1 MAMAS
6 QTYNLDIHEYSLDD
20 LFNLFE
26 IPSTTEIRKEH
37 IRIAKQKVIM
47 SHPDKSRLPPEY
59 FIFYKKAFEMIVHYY
74 DSQNRTDQV
83 VPTVSSK
90 ETELIYDPIHSS
102 HNINTN
108 ISASSASTSK
118 VFNKKFNELF
128 EANEMMDKPD
138 ANKNEWFRQEEN
150 PFAQYSVNNTSQI
163 NQTLEKIKQQDKERA
178 MALYRGVT
186 PLNTCG
192 SYGNKLYG
200 DDEEESDGYIC
211 SDPFSKLKYDDL
223 RKVHKDQTVFMVSEN
238 DLGNRK
244 TYNSVD
250 QYSRERE
257 QDKGMVKPMEKEK
270 AEKWFQEEERRKQ
283 ERIMQKQHQ
292 SELKTME
299 NIEKNKSVLSSFLRI
314 L

>member
-1 MAMAS
+1 MS
-6 QTYNLDIHEYSLDD
+6 HNLDIREYSLDD

-37 IRIAKQKVIM
+37 IRLAKQKVVM

-74 DSQNRTDQV
+74 ETQQRTEQN
-83 VPTVSSK
+83 VPIVSSK
-90 ETELIYDPIHSS
+90 ETELNYDPIHSS

-108 ISASSASTSK
+108 ISSSTSSK
-118 VFNKKFNELF
+118 KNFNKRFNELF
-128 EANEMMDKPD
+128 EANDMIDKPD
-138 ANKNEWFRQEEN
+138 ITKNEWFRQEEN
-150 PFAQYSVNNTSQI
+150 PFAKYSVNNAGQI
-163 NQTLEKIKQQDKERA
+163 NQTLEQIKKQEKERA

-186 PLNTCG
+186 PLNSRG
-192 SYGNKLYG
+192 SYGNKLYEE
-200 DDEEESDGYIC
+200 DDEESDGYIC

-223 RKVHKDQTVFMVSEN
+223 RKVHKDQTVFMISEN
-238 DLGNRK
+238 DLGNIK
-244 TYNSVD
+244 TYHSVD
-250 QYSRERE
+250 QYSRER
-257 QDKGMVKPMEKEK
+257 DGDRGIVKPMEKEK
-270 AEKWFQEEERRKQ
+270 AEKWFQEEERKKQ
-283 ERIMQKQHQ
+283 ERMMQKQHR

>member
-1 MAMAS
+1 MA
-6 QTYNLDIHEYSLDD
+6 YNLDIHEYSLDD

-37 IRIAKQKVIM
+37 IRIAKQKVMM

-74 DSQNRTDQV
+74 ESQNRTEQV
-83 VPTVSSK
+83 VPIVSSK
-90 ETELIYDPIHSS
+90 EMELNYDPIHSS
-102 HNINTN
+102 HNNINTKN
-108 ISASSASTSK
+108 ISTSSSSSK

-138 ANKNEWFRQEEN
+138 ITKNEWFRQEEN
-150 PFAQYSVNNTSQI
+150 PFAQYSVNNAGQI
-163 NQTLEKIKQQDKERA
+163 NQTLEQIKKQEKERA

-186 PLNTCG
+186 PLNTGG

-200 DDEEESDGYIC
+200 DDDNDDSDGYIC

-238 DLGNRK
+238 DLGNVK
-244 TYNSVD
+244 TYHSVD

-257 QDKGMVKPMEKEK
+257 KDRGMVKPMEKEK

>member
-1 MAMAS
+1 MA
-6 QTYNLDIHEYSLDD
+6 YNLDIHEYSLDD

-37 IRIAKQKVIM
+37 IRIAKQKVMM

-74 DSQNRTDQV
+74 ESQNRTEQV
-83 VPTVSSK
+83 VPMVSSK
-90 ETELIYDPIHSS
+90 ETELNYDPIHSS
-102 HNINTN
+102 HNNNINTKN
-108 ISASSASTSK
+108 ISTSSSSSK

-150 PFAQYSVNNTSQI
+150 PFAQYSVNNAGQI
-163 NQTLEKIKQQDKERA
+163 NQTLEQIKKQEKERA

-186 PLNTCG
+186 PLNTGG

-200 DDEEESDGYIC
+200 DDDNDESDGYIC

-238 DLGNRK
+238 DLGNVK
-244 TYNSVD
+244 TYHSVD

-257 QDKGMVKPMEKEK
+257 KGMVKPMEKEK

-283 ERIMQKQHQ
+283 ERIMQKQHI

>member
-1 MAMAS
+1 M
-6 QTYNLDIHEYSLDD
+6 YNLDITEYTLDD

-26 IPSTTEIRKEH
+26 IPLTTEIRKEH
-37 IRIAKQKVIM
+37 IRIAKQKVMM
-47 SHPDKSRLPPEY
+47 SHPDKSHLPPEY

-74 DSQNRTDQV
+74 ETQNRTEQV
-83 VPTVSSK
+83 VPIVSSK

-102 HNINTN
+102 HNTNTN
-108 ISASSASTSK
+108 IPK
-118 VFNKKFNELF
+118 NNKNFNKKFNELF
-128 EANEMMDKPD
+128 EANDMISKP
-138 ANKNEWFRQEEN
+138 NIQKNEWFQKEEN
-150 PFAQYSVNNTSQI
+150 PFEKYAGSVKSVGQI
-163 NQTLEKIKQQDKERA
+163 NQTLEQIKKHEKERA

-186 PLNTCG
+186 PLN
-192 SYGNKLYG
+192 GNYSSNRLYE
-200 DDEEESDGYIC
+200 DDEDEINEYIC

-223 RKVHKDQTVFMVSEN
+223 RKVHKDQTVFIVSEN
-238 DLGNRK
+238 DLGNIK
-244 TYNSVD
+244 TYHSVD

-257 QDKGMVKPMEKEK
+257 KDRGMVKPMEKEK

-283 ERIMQKQHQ
+283 ERIMQKQHR

>member
-1 MAMAS
+1 MS
-6 QTYNLDIHEYSLDD
+6 HNLDIREYSLDD

-37 IRIAKQKVIM
+37 IRLAKQKVVM

-74 DSQNRTDQV
+74 ETQQRTEQN
-83 VPTVSSK
+83 VPIVSSK
-90 ETELIYDPIHSS
+90 ETELNYDPIHSS

-108 ISASSASTSK
+108 ISSSK
-118 VFNKKFNELF
+118 KNFNKRFNELF
-128 EANEMMDKPD
+128 EANDMIDKPD
-138 ANKNEWFRQEEN
+138 ITKNEWFRQEEN
-150 PFAQYSVNNTSQI
+150 PFAKYSVNNAGQI
-163 NQTLEKIKQQDKERA
+163 NQTLEQIKKQEKERA

-186 PLNTCG
+186 PLNSRG
-192 SYGNKLYG
+192 SYGNKLYEE
-200 DDEEESDGYIC
+200 DDEESDGYIC

-223 RKVHKDQTVFMVSEN
+223 RKVHKDQTVFMISEN
-238 DLGNRK
+238 DLGNIK
-244 TYNSVD
+244 TYHSVD
-250 QYSRERE
+250 QYSRER
-257 QDKGMVKPMEKEK
+257 DGDRGIVKPMEKEK
-270 AEKWFQEEERRKQ
+270 AEKWFQEEERKKQ
-283 ERIMQKQHQ
+283 ERMMQKQHR

>member
-1 MAMAS
+1 M
-6 QTYNLDIHEYSLDD
+6 YNLDITEYTLDD

-47 SHPDKSRLPPEY
+47 SHPDKSHLPPEY

-74 DSQNRTDQV
+74 ETQNRTEQM
-83 VPTVSSK
+83 VPIVSSK

-102 HNINTN
+102 HNTNTN
-108 ISASSASTSK
+108 IPTNNK
-118 VFNKKFNELF
+118 NFNKRFNELF
-128 EANEMMDKPD
+128 EANDMISKP
-138 ANKNEWFRQEEN
+138 NTQKNEWFQKEEN
-150 PFAQYSVNNTSQI
+150 PFEQYSGSVKSVSQI
-163 NQTLEKIKQQDKERA
+163 NQTLEQIKKNEKERA

-186 PLNTCG
+186 PLNG
-192 SYGNKLYG
+192 SYSSNRLY
-200 DDEEESDGYIC
+200 EEEDEDEINEYIC

-223 RKVHKDQTVFMVSEN
+223 RKVHKDQTVFMISEN
-238 DLGNRK
+238 DLGNIK
-244 TYNSVD
+244 TYHSVD
-250 QYSRERE
+250 QYSRERNG
-257 QDKGMVKPMEKEK
+257 DKGIVKPMEKEK

-283 ERIMQKQHQ
+283 ERMMQKQHR

-299 NIEKNKSVLSSFLRI
+299 NIEKNKSVLASFLRI